1 MKRGILS
8 AGGSEH
14 LLLTFS
20 PENPVK
26 VVSGNTIGQCL
37 DWLAKKEKYEQS
49 LQCKLFYV
57 KTCGQFIHS
66 LEKDLGQVESS
77 TYCW

>member
-1 MKRGILS
+1 M
-8 AGGSEH
+8 
-14 LLLTFS
+14 LLTFS

-37 DWLAKKEKYEQS
+37 DWKKEKYEQS

-57 KTCGQFIHS
+57 KTYGQFIHS
-66 LEKDLGQVESS
+66 LEKDLGQVESMYLLLVKS
-77 TYCW
+77 GKSERLIGTLSL